1 MTSSISSKPAH
12 VKKIIAGHRPLAP
25 VGIMPCAR
33 PGPPPSEGLEQHRS
47 SPGSSHP
54 DDDFHRTSGI
64 LTRHFHRREALRL
77 CSRPAR
83 QDSNLTGADRLAP
96 PGKHLLRA
104 HMMRPRHRRDI
115 CIRRQ
120 RLFQC
125 PRLRLRRPAPAQ
137 HGLRSV
143 SRKFLPQSP
152 PRFAVRLRETR
163 LRIMAWWLK
172 LAGSG
177 RNSRSNSVAWR

>member
-96 PGKHLLRA
+96 PGKHLLRT

-125 PRLRLRRPAPAQ
+125 PRLRLRAQ
-137 HGLRSV
+137 RRRSMGCDRSRENFFRSLRLDLLSDFEK
-143 SRKFLPQSP
+143 RDC
-152 PRFAVRLRETR
+152 
-163 LRIMAWWLK
+163 
-172 LAGSG
+172 GS
-177 RNSRSNSVAWR
+177 WRGG